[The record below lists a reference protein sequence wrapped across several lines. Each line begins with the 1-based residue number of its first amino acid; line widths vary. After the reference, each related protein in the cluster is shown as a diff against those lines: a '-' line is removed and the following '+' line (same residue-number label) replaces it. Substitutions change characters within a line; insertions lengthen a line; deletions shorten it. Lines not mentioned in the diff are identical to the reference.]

1 MDNHSVTIE
10 LPDDV
15 FQRLSQL
22 AEAMNKP
29 VAEVVA
35 QSFTGIFPP
44 EIDLASSELRPE
56 LLKIPNWSHARRCE

>member
-22 AEAMNKP
+22 AKAMNRP

-35 QSFTGIFPP
+35 QSFVGIFPP
-44 EIDLASSELRPE
+44 E
-56 LLKIPNWSHARRCE
+56 